1 MYVLMVALM
10 VETAL
15 HLEYVHALTHGLV
28 MIVGKV
34 TTYE

>member
-15 HLEYVHALTHGLV
+15 HLECVHVLTGGLV